1 MDETLTVEPFGF
13 FTLDSLRAGWYLVWR
28 QLVRV
33 VPLAVV
39 SALAGAGLGRL
50 GFPVLGL
57 LTCALGVL
65 AAVVWAIVL
74 VPQLASQWAESYHGY
89 PLTGRARV
97 WWAISWRSMVASAVA
112 AVVLTPPTMVG
123 ASLSIAFPGSALGGL
138 GKLIMGLL
146 SLVNA
151 AAAILT
157 TGWAMSKVAS
167 MQLTG
172 LPMTTLP
179 FERVGGPVEPVAVS
193 AGHHEQVT
201 AETGHEMHEMPAT
214 PLAMAPAEP
223 IAVAPAV
230 TAPVAVAPAP
240 VIVAPAPSP
249 SRPAPVAVAAPALA
263 HAPAEGKRQC
273 PKCGLHET
281 ERGTV
286 IGWYCTICGW
296 RESRR

>member
-33 VPLAVV
+33 VPLAIA
-39 SALAGAGLGRL
+39 SAIAGAGLGRL
-50 GFPVLGL
+50 GFSALGL
-57 LTCALGVL
+57 LLSSLGIL

-89 PLTGRARV
+89 PLTGRGRV
-97 WWAISWRSMVASAVA
+97 WWAISWRSMVASVVA

-123 ASLSIAFPGSALGGL
+123 ASLSVAFPGSALGGL

-146 SLVNA
+146 SLANVA
-151 AAAILT
+151 TAIVT

-167 MQLTG
+167 VQLTG
-172 LPMTTLP
+172 LPITTLP
-179 FERVGGPVEPVAVS
+179 FERVSGPVEPVAVS
-193 AGHHEQVT
+193 VEHDEHMAGEIGHELPSAPLVT
-201 AETGHEMHEMPAT
+201 AS
-214 PLAMAPAEP
+214 APTAP
-223 IAVAPAV
+223 IVVAPAMA
-230 TAPVAVAPAP
+230 APVAVAPPPVAAP
-240 VIVAPAPSP
+240 VQ
-249 SRPAPVAVAAPALA
+249 RPAAVAVAASAA
-263 HAPAEGKRQC
+263 ARGATEAKRQC

>member
-39 SALAGAGLGRL
+39 AAIAGAGLGRL
-50 GFPVLGL
+50 GFPM
-57 LTCALGVL
+57 LGVL
-65 AAVVWAIVL
+65 IGALGIIAAVVWAIVL

-123 ASLSIAFPGSALGGL
+123 ASLSVAFPGSALGGL

-151 AAAILT
+151 ATAILT

-172 LPMTTLP
+172 LPITTLP
-179 FERVGGPVEPVAVS
+179 FERVGGPVEPGAVS
-193 AGHHEQVT
+193 APIDHEEHVT
-201 AETGHEMHEMPAT
+201 ASVLHEMPA
-214 PLAMAPAEP
+214 AP
-223 IAVAPAV
+223 IAMPA
-230 TAPVAVAPAP
+230 TPAPVAVAPAA
-240 VIVAPAPSP
+240 VAPAA
-249 SRPAPVAVAAPALA
+249 RPAPVAVAGPAPARA
-263 HAPAEGKRQC
+263 SAESKRQC
-273 PKCGLHET
+273 PKCGLSET
-281 ERGTV
+281 ERGSV

>member
-33 VPLAVV
+33 VPLAIV
-39 SALAGAGLGRL
+39 AAIAGAGLGRL

-57 LTCALGVL
+57 LISTLGIL

-74 VPQLASQWAESYHGY
+74 VPQLASQWAESHHGY

-138 GKLIMGLL
+138 GKLIMALL
-146 SLVNA
+146 SIANA
-151 AAAILT
+151 ATAVLT

-172 LPMTTLP
+172 LPITGLP
-179 FERVGGPVEPVAVS
+179 FERVGGLVGPVPVSTPADQDD
-193 AGHHEQVT
+193 HTT
-201 AETGHEMHEMPAT
+201 AAPGHEMLAT
-214 PLAMAPAEP
+214 PLVMATAPAP
-223 IAVAPAV
+223 ALAVAPAV
-230 TAPVAVAPAP
+230 AAPVAIASVPAP
-240 VIVAPAPSP
+240 GPA
-249 SRPAPVAVAAPALA
+249 RPAPVAVAAPARGS
-263 HAPAEGKRQC
+263 AEGKRQC